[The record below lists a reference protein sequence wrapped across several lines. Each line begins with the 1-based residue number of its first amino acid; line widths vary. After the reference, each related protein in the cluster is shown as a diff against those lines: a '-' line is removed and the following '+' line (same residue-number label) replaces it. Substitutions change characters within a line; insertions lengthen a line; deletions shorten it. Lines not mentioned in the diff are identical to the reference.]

1 MSRRRRLHPEEEQ
14 LWRKVMERT
23 ERLHPEK
30 PFVPEDFVSPTP
42 PPERSV
48 SKFTIAPKPTGSGK
62 HKPDTMVSLAP
73 TSVDRLRTSPVQMD
87 RKAFDQMKRGKLR
100 PEAKLDLH
108 GMTLDRAHP
117 ALTRFI
123 LDKHAQ
129 DKRLVLIVTGK
140 GKHRDDG
147 GPIPVR
153 FGVLRHQ
160 VPQWLSM
167 PPLSSAVLQVSQAHG
182 RHGGGGAFY
191 VYLRK
196 RR

>member
-1 MSRRRRLHPEEEQ
+1 MTRRKLRPDEED
-14 LWRKVMERT
+14 LWRKVTEKA

-30 PFVPEDFVSPTP
+30 PFKPSDFVNKTTVRKENKRAFNSVPKTILGGTSIPKTQVHLTP
-42 PPERSV
+42 SISDQVGAAR
-48 SKFTIAPKPTGSGK
+48 
-62 HKPDTMVSLAP
+62 
-73 TSVDRLRTSPVQMD
+73 VQMD
-87 RKAFDQMKRGKLR
+87 LKAFGQMKRGKLR
-100 PEAKLDLH
+100 PEAKIDLH

-123 LDKHAQ
+123 LSAQ
-129 DKRLVLIVTGK
+129 AQGKRLVLVVTGK
-140 GKHRDDG
+140 GKERDDG

-167 PPLSSAVLQVSQAHG
+167 PPLSSAILQITESHV
-182 RHGGGGAFY
+182 RHGGGGAYY

-196 RR
+196 VR

>member
-1 MSRRRRLHPEEEQ
+1 MSRRRLRPEEEE
-14 LWRKVMERT
+14 LWRKVAAKA

-30 PFVPEDFVSPTP
+30 KFTPDDFVQRP
-42 PPERSV
+42 
-48 SKFTIAPKPTGSGK
+48 APKPKDVPVFETRVEPVEAAA
-62 HKPDTMVSLAP
+62 HPRTTVRAAPSLQEQLGAQ
-73 TSVDRLRTSPVQMD
+73 PVNMD
-87 RKAFDQMKRGKLR
+87 KKAFAMLKRGRLR
-100 PEAKLDLH
+100 PEGKLDLH

-123 LDKHAQ
+123 LGAQ
-129 DKRLVLIVTGK
+129 QQGKRLVLVVTGK
-140 GKHRDDG
+140 GKHRDDD

-160 VPQWLSM
+160 VPQWLSL
-167 PPLSSAVLQVSQAHG
+167 PPLSSVVLQVSSAHD
-182 RHGGGGAFY
+182 RHGGGGAYY